1 MRTETGVTWDVV
13 GTSAVVSNANSL
25 PIVLFWRSREE
36 YLTTYD
42 AMRRY
47 TCERGPGSTDQI
59 WLVEHPPVFT
69 LGKAGDSKHLRRRD
83 SGIPLLNVD
92 RGGQITYHGPGQIVA
107 YLLLDL
113 RRRKLSIPVLVDVV
127 EQAVVNTLASFSIK
141 AGRKSGR
148 PGIYVE
154 TNPSKES
161 HAGSKISAV
170 GFKVSKG
177 CTYHGLS
184 LNVEM
189 DLTPFT
195 MIDACGDP
203 TLATVDMAT
212 LGVRAE
218 WKEVAQRLA
227 AELTLQVSL

>member
-1 MRTETGVTWDVV
+1 
-13 GTSAVVSNANSL
+13 VVSNVNGAGIDL
-25 PIVLFWRSREE
+25 LWRGREE
-36 YLTTYD
+36 YLITYD

-47 TCERGPGSTDQI
+47 TRERGPGSTDHI

-69 LGKAGDSKHLRRRD
+69 LGKAGDSKHLRRLD

-92 RGGQITYHGPGQIVA
+92 RGGQITYHGPGQVVA
-107 YLLLDL
+107 YLLVDL
-113 RRRKLSIPVLVDVV
+113 RRRRLSIPVLVDVV
-127 EQAVVNTLASFSIK
+127 EQAVINALVSFSVK

-154 TNPSKES
+154 MNPSKES
-161 HAGSKISAV
+161 HAGSKISAL
-170 GFKVSKG
+170 GLRVSRG
-177 CTYHGLS
+177 CTHHGVS
-184 LNVEM
+184 LNVKM
-189 DLTPFT
+189 DLAPFT

-212 LGVRAE
+212 LGVVAE

-227 AELTLQVSL
+227 AELVLQISA